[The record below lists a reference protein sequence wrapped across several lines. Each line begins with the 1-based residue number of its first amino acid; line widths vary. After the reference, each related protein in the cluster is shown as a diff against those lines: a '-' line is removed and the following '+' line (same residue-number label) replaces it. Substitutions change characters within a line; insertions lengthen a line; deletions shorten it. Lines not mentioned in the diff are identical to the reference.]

1 MEIPTQAMQE
11 IYEAVIGQQAIEIA
25 RLQLK
30 LAVVDVTRPE
40 AEALSEADSISP
52 AQEAE

>member
-1 MEIPTQAMQE
+1 MEIPTQALQE

-30 LAVVDVTRPE
+30 LAVVDATRPE
-40 AEALSEADSISP
+40 AEAYSEADSIPP
-52 AQEAE
+52 AQKAK